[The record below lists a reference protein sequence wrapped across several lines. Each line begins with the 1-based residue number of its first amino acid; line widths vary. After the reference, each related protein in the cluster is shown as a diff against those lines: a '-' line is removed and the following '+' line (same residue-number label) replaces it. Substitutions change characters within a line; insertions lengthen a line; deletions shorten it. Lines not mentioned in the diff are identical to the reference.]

1 MRNLLLLVLALASA
15 MLAACGNSSTRG
27 IEPMKM
33 SVMEPECT
41 FTVMSYDAETVAPG
55 IGRIVVDRK
64 CPRDNFE
71 RVTGFS
77 VFTALNRVPPE
88 GTVVQV
94 VESLYDYNSN
104 QYKSQVIFLK

>member
-1 MRNLLLLVLALASA
+1 MRNILLLVLALASA
-15 MLAACGNSSTRG
+15 TLAACGNSSTRD

-41 FTVMSYDAETVAPG
+41 FTVASYGAQVVAPG

-64 CPRDNFE
+64 CPRDNFD
-71 RVTGFS
+71 RGTSFS
-77 VFTALNRVPPE
+77 VFTALNRVPRI